1 MKKIALFKIL
11 AVSGLM
17 VNSVLVNA
25 TQLDVSADVSAVC
38 YFSSP
43 NYTLNFGNLDPA
55 STSDALASVDVTY
68 WCTSGMNATLGAN
81 MGLNGDATGRSLNR
95 GTEFIPYALTLP
107 AGNVAMN
114 GPANPVTAAIEG
126 KILNADYIN
135 KHWGI
140 YTDTVQLTIS
150 GE

>member
-25 TQLDVSADVSAVC
+25 TQLNVSADVSAVC

-43 NYTLNFGNLDPA
+43 SYNLDFGNLDPA

-68 WCTSGMNATLGAN
+68 WCTSGMNATLQAD
-81 MGLNGDATGRSLNR
+81 MGLNEATGVRFLNR

-126 KILNADYIN
+126 KIVNADYIN
-135 KHWGI
+135 MHWGA